1 MGVILAQNPQ
11 PSGSLNYLVESVMA
25 LALCHNVTPVQE
37 GGDSSSHAHQS
48 EEESEEEVLF
58 QNEEE
63 NQGPKISYQASSPDE
78 VSRANS
84 ETMQADIQ
92 PFAESSQPDTALSL
106 L

>member
-1 MGVILAQNPQ
+1 
-11 PSGSLNYLVESVMA
+11 MA

-37 GGDSSSHAHQS
+37 GGDLSSHAHQS

-78 VSRANS
+78 VSRAISS
-84 ETMQADIQ
+84 ETVQADIQ
-92 PFAESSQPDTALSL
+92 PFAESSQPDTALSIL
-106 L
+106 